1 METADETEQ
10 RLRMAADAGGVDAMW
25 ELAVLLNQSDRY
37 REALPYLLRASA
49 AEHPMAMNAV
59 AWEFL
64 SQKRYDEAEPLLR
77 KAVAAG
83 EIRAR
88 RNLGRLLWE
97 TGRAAEAEPWL
108 RSAAEK
114 ADIDAIMV
122 LMRLPAGTGRQDEA
136 TRWGEWL
143 VRNGY
148 ARPAGEG

>member
-1 METADETEQ
+1 MRPSSGCAWRPT
-10 RLRMAADAGGVDAMW
+10 
-25 ELAVLLNQSDRY
+25 
-37 REALPYLLRASA
+37 
-49 AEHPMAMNAV
+49 
-59 AWEFL
+59 WEFL